1 VAVDVK
7 ICGLSDEAA
16 VAAAVKGGAAMVGFI
31 FFPPSPRFI
40 TVERASELTKN
51 IPRDVTRVGLVVDAD
66 DQWLAR
72 IASGAGI
79 DMLQLHG
86 QETPKRACA
95 IRQRFGLPIIKALP
109 VQEAVDVANASKFEG
124 VVEQL
129 MFDAKPP
136 EGASRPGGNARSFDW
151 SLLSEIKFSFP
162 WILAGGL
169 TVDNVGNAV
178 KISGAKTVDVSS
190 GVEDASG
197 RKNLEKIRIF
207 LAASSAL

>member
-1 VAVDVK
+1 MAIDVK

-16 VAAAVKGGAAMVGFI
+16 VAAAVEGGAAMVGFI

-40 TVERASELTKN
+40 TVERASELTKD

-66 DQWLAR
+66 DQWLAS

-86 QETPKRACA
+86 QETPKRTCE

-109 VQEAVDVANASKFEG
+109 VQESVDVANASKFEG
-124 VVEQL
+124 VVERL

-151 SLLSEIKFSFP
+151 SLLSETKFNFP

-178 KISGAKTVDVSS
+178 KISGARTVDVSS
-190 GVEDASG
+190 GVEDTLG
-197 RKNLEKIRIF
+197 RKNLEKIRVF
-207 LAASSAL
+207 LAASAAL

>member
-16 VAAAVKGGAAMVGFI
+16 VAAAVEGGAAMVGFI
-31 FFPPSPRFI
+31 FFPSSPRFI
-40 TVERASELTKN
+40 TVKRASELTKG
-51 IPRDVTRVGLVVDAD
+51 IPKDVTRVGLVVDAN
-66 DQWLAR
+66 DQWLAE
-72 IASGAGI
+72 IVSDAGI

-86 QETPKRACA
+86 QETPKRTYE

-109 VQEAVDVANASKFEG
+109 VQESTDLAKASKFEG
-124 VVEQL
+124 VVERL

-151 SLLSEIKFSFP
+151 SLLSETKFNFP

-169 TVDNVGNAV
+169 TVDNVCNAV
-178 KISGAKTVDVSS
+178 KISGARTVDVSS
-190 GVEDASG
+190 GVEDTSG

-207 LAASSAL
+207 LAASAAL